1 MSYNN
6 FYSPNFQYPISSPE
20 DFYPHQG
27 EKKENNFYKD
37 YPYYYQENDV
47 PFNNINYTNVT
58 NEGNY
63 KTQARRDAAN
73 ERERKRMK
81 SLNKG
86 FDELRQKL
94 PSLSYKKRLSKVDT
108 LKHAITY
115 IQQLR
120 KMLQSAE
127 GNKKYAMVNIVDFQK
142 LNKQKINN
150 DNKKFEQHEDRMEEK
165 HILNAKV
172 WMPH

>member
-1 MSYNN
+1 MSYPN

-20 DFYPHQG
+20 DFYPNNI
-27 EKKENNFYKD
+27 EKNENNYYKD
-37 YPYYYQENDV
+37 YQYYYHENEV
-47 PFNNINYTNVT
+47 SFNNLNYLNTD

-63 KTQARRDAAN
+63 KSQARRDAAN

-94 PSLSYKKRLSKVDT
+94 PSLSYKKKLSKVDT
-108 LKHAITY
+108 LKHAISY
-115 IQQLR
+115 IQQLH
-120 KMLQSAE
+120 KMLQNAE
-127 GNKKYAMVNIVDFQK
+127 SNKKYAMVNIVDLQK
-142 LNKQKINN
+142 LN
-150 DNKKFEQHEDRMEEK
+150 NKKKHGNSKFEEKEDKIDEK

-172 WMPH
+172 WIPH